1 MSTAGGSAQ
10 TPGWRPSTGTATA
23 LLNDAPML
31 QDLRFALRQIAK
43 FPGYTAVVVLTLA
56 FGIGVNTQIFSMVSA
71 VFMQPMPV
79 RDADRL
85 TVIVEHSKLINLP
98 HGLSFPDFRDI
109 RAGSKALT
117 GHVAYFFTPVH
128 LSIEGKAPERSWVEA
143 VTPDAFGKLG
153 ITTVLGRPLLAGDGE
168 VPPGMP
174 VAVLTHSTWQ
184 SRFGADPGVIGR
196 TVRINAKS
204 FTIVGVAQPGFESFS
219 YAVSASMF
227 VPSGALPLLRPD
239 DAGVFKYRGA
249 VLWRVLAYRAPG
261 ASIAGA
267 NAELAVF
274 AQRFAKDFPEEH
286 RDSSFEALAEQRAR
300 PDPSLSAFMPVF
312 VALFSGLVILVLVIA
327 CANVANLIGARALE
341 RESEMVVRAAIG
353 ASRGRLLRQLLLEN
367 IILAALAGLVGY
379 LLARTGGA
387 AIARFMPAGEVPTRQ
402 IHPPGWQILAFT
414 AGISLVAGL
423 AAGLL
428 PALRSSR
435 ADLNEGLKRGA
446 GPQVGGRH
454 RMRNLLV
461 VGQVAASCVVLIA
474 SALFLRGLQ
483 AAGNLRVGFRPEHL
497 IMLSLDVSLQ
507 GYDKERGL
515 RFQKQLVESV
525 RVLPGVEGAAFTQH
539 VPFSTNILIRQ
550 VWPEN
555 PAANVTDGHMA
566 VSLSSVTPGFAGTM
580 GVPLLRGRD
589 LAEGDVARSQ
599 PVAVINEAMAKAFW
613 PGRDPIGQ
621 HFRLDW
627 AGAPRIEV
635 VGLVPTGKY
644 VMLTEDPK
652 PYFYTPFAQNYG
664 MPATLVVRT
673 ANDSQGLAAV
683 LREAVHKL
691 DPDLPVYSVITMD
704 DHLAQSFFALMPL
717 RVGALLAGVQGV
729 IGLLLAVLGLYS
741 VVSFG
746 VTSRTREIGVRI
758 ALGATN
764 RNVLQFVA
772 GEGMRLTLA
781 GMVIGVVL
789 AVGLSFVLSHVV
801 FGVRTLD
808 MVAFPLVIAMLS
820 ATAAVACWLPARRA
834 TRVDPMVALRA
845 E

>member
-1 MSTAGGSAQ
+1 
-10 TPGWRPSTGTATA
+10 
-23 LLNDAPML
+23 ML
-31 QDLRFALRQIAK
+31 QDLKFALRQMAK
-43 FPGYTAVVVLTLA
+43 SPGYTAVVVLTLA
-56 FGIGVNTQIFSMVSA
+56 FGIGVNTQIFGMVSA
-71 VFMQPMPV
+71 MFMQPMPV

-117 GHVAYFFTPVH
+117 GHIAYFFTPVH
-128 LSIEGKAPERSWVEA
+128 LSIEGRAPERSWVEA
-143 VTPDAFGKLG
+143 VTPDAFGRLG
-153 ITTVLGRPLLAGDGE
+153 IATVLGRPLQAGDGE
-168 VPPGMP
+168 APPGTP

-184 SRFGADPGVIGR
+184 SRFGGDPAVIGR
-196 TVRINAKS
+196 TVRINARS

-227 VPSGALPLLRPD
+227 VPSGTLPLLRPD
-239 DAGVFKYRGA
+239 AEGFFKYRGA
-249 VLWRVLAYRAPG
+249 VAWRVLASRAPG
-261 ASIAGA
+261 ASVADA
-267 NAELAVF
+267 NSELAVF
-274 AQRFAKDFPEEH
+274 AQRFARDFPEEH
-286 RDSSFEALAEQRAR
+286 RDSSFQALAEQSAR

-327 CANVANLIGARALE
+327 CANVANLMGARALE
-341 RESEMVVRAAIG
+341 REREMVVRSAVG

-367 IILAALAGLVGY
+367 LVPAALAGIVGY
-379 LLARTGGA
+379 LMASLGGA
-387 AIARFMPAGEVPTRQ
+387 AMARLIPSGDVPVRQ
-402 IHPPGWQILAFT
+402 IRPPGWEVLAFT
-414 AGISLVAGL
+414 AGIALAAGL
-423 AAGLL
+423 AAGIL

-483 AAGNLRVGFRPEHL
+483 AAGNLKVGFRPEHL
-497 IMLSLDVSLQ
+497 VMLSLDLGLQ
-507 GYDKERGL
+507 GYDTERGL

-525 RVLPGVEGAAFTQH
+525 RALPGVEGAAFVQH
-539 VPFSTNILIRQ
+539 VPFSNNIQIRQ
-550 VWPEN
+550 VWPDN
-555 PAANVTDGHMA
+555 PSASVTDGHMA

-580 GVPLLRGRD
+580 GVTLLRGRD
-589 LAEGDVARSQ
+589 LDERDAAKAP

-683 LREAVHKL
+683 LRGAVRRL
-691 DPDLPVYSVITMD
+691 DPDLPVYSVLTMD

-717 RVGALLAGVQGV
+717 RMGAALAGVQGA

-758 ALGATN
+758 ALGASR
-764 RNVLQFVA
+764 RNVLRFVA

-781 GMVIGVVL
+781 GMVIGVVF

-808 MVAFPLVIAMLS
+808 MVAFPLVIALLS

-834 TRVDPMVALRA
+834 TRVDPMAALRA